1 LVKTQLHG
9 KHWIAPEIEWNDEE
23 LWTVIDTGFDLKREY
38 ARGKPHMDLCPN
50 KSLATLFFNPS
61 TRTRASFITGITQLG
76 GVAYDLDPGKLQIS
90 HGETIYETAAIMSQM
105 FDGIALRRYV
115 KGTHYGEGNL
125 TMREYAK
132 ASTVP
137 VINMECDM
145 WHPCQ
150 GVADIM
156 NVIEKFN
163 TRNLRGKKFVMSYA
177 NSPGAWK
184 PVAVPQT
191 NIIFFTRLLEMDV
204 TLAYPEK
211 FNLDPAVEAYTKK
224 LADQYGT
231 NFENTHD
238 MDDAFND
245 ALVVYPKGWCSWDL
259 LKASNYNEGPH
270 EEYKKAHNLNA
281 WKTGPERM
289 DKTRKNSIWMHC
301 LPADVGVEVE
311 PEVIFSNRWSV
322 SVDEAEN
329 RLHGQKGIMALT
341 MGGRR

>member
-1 LVKTQLHG
+1 MHG

-38 ARGKPHMDLCPN
+38 ARGKTHMDLCPN

-61 TRTRASFITGITQLG
+61 TRTRSSFITGITQLG

-105 FDGIALRRYV
+105 FDGIALRRYI
-115 KGTHYGEGNL
+115 KGLYYGEGNL

-156 NVIEKFN
+156 SVIENFN

-231 NFENTHD
+231 KFEITND
-238 MDDAFND
+238 MEDAFND

-270 EEYKKAHNLNA
+270 EEFKKTHNLGA
-281 WKTGPERM
+281 WKTNPEKM

-329 RLHGQKGIMALT
+329 RLHGQKGLMALT

>member
-9 KHWIAPEIEWNDEE
+9 KHFIAPEIEWNDEE

-38 ARGKPHMDLCPN
+38 AKGKPHMDLCPN

-61 TRTRASFITGITQLG
+61 TRTRSSFIAGITQLG

-105 FDGIALRRYV
+105 FDGLALRRYV
-115 KGTHYGEGNL
+115 KGTYYGEGNL

-150 GVADIM
+150 GIADVM
-156 NVIEKFN
+156 TAIEKYN
-163 TRNLRGKKFVMSYA
+163 TKSLRGKKFVMSYA

-231 NFENTHD
+231 KFEITND

-245 ALVVYPKGWCSWDL
+245 ALIVYPKGWCSWDL

-270 EEYKKAHNLNA
+270 EEYKKAHNLGA
-281 WKTGPERM
+281 WKTSPERM
-289 DKTRKNSIWMHC
+289 DRTRKNSTWMHC

>member
-38 ARGKPHMDLCPN
+38 ARGQKHEGLCAN

-61 TRTRASFITGITQLG
+61 TRTRSSFITGITQLG

-105 FDGIALRRYV
+105 FDGLALRRYV
-115 KGTHYGEGNL
+115 KGVYYGEGNL

-156 NVIEKFN
+156 CVMEKFN
-163 TRNLRGKKFVMSYA
+163 TKNLRGKKFVMSYA

-231 NFENTHD
+231 KFEITND
-238 MDDAFND
+238 MEDAFND

-259 LKASNYNEGPH
+259 LKANNYNEVPH
-270 EEYKKAHNLNA
+270 EEYKKAHNLGA
-281 WKTGPERM
+281 WKTNPAKM

-341 MGGRR
+341 MGGRK

>member
-9 KHWIAPEIEWNDEE
+9 KHWIAPEFEWNDEE

-38 ARGKPHMDLCPN
+38 ARGQKHEDICAN

-61 TRTRASFITGITQLG
+61 TRTRSSFITGITQLG
-76 GVAYDLDPGKLQIS
+76 GVAYDMDPGKLQIS
-90 HGETIYETAAIMSQM
+90 HGETTYETAAIMSQM

-115 KGTHYGEGNL
+115 KGVHYGEGNF

-156 NVIEKFN
+156 CVMEKFN

-204 TLAYPEK
+204 TLAYPKK

-231 NFENTHD
+231 KFEITND

-259 LKASNYNEGPH
+259 LKAANYNEGPH
-270 EEYKKAHNLNA
+270 EEYKKDHKLDA
-281 WKTGPERM
+281 WKTGPARM

>member
-1 LVKTQLHG
+1 MVKTELHG
-9 KHWIAPEIEWNDEE
+9 KHWIAPEIEWSDEE
-23 LWTVIDTGFDLKREY
+23 LWTVLDVSFDLKRQY
-38 ARGKPHMDLCPN
+38 AMGQRHDNICKG
-50 KSLATLFFNPS
+50 KSLFTLFFNPS
-61 TRTRASFITGITQLG
+61 TRTRSSFITGITQLG
-76 GVAYDLDPGKLQIS
+76 GVAYDLDPGKLQIT
-90 HGETIYETAAIMSQM
+90 HGETIYETAAIMSRM
-105 FDGIALRRYV
+105 CDGIAIRRYV
-115 KGTHYGEGNL
+115 KGQYYGEGNL

-156 NVIEKFN
+156 TVIEKYN
-163 TRNLRGKKFVMSYA
+163 ARSLRGKKFVMCYA

-191 NIIFFTRLLEMDV
+191 NIIFFTRLLQMDV

-211 FNLDPAVEAYTKK
+211 FNLDPAVEEYTKK

-231 NFENTHD
+231 KFEIVHS
-238 MDDAFND
+238 MEEAFED
-245 ALVVYPKGWCSWDL
+245 ALVVYPKGWCSWEL
-259 LKASNYNEGPH
+259 LKAGGYDEKLH
-270 EEYKKAHNLNA
+270 EEYKRTHNLAA
-281 WKTGPERM
+281 WKTTPELM
-289 DKTRKNSIWMHC
+289 DRTRKNSIWMHC
-301 LPADVGVEVE
+301 LPADVGYEVE

>member
-1 LVKTQLHG
+1 MVKTQLHG

-23 LWTVIDTGFDLKREY
+23 LWTVIDTGFDLKREN
-38 ARGKPHMDLCPN
+38 ARGQKHEDICAN

-61 TRTRASFITGITQLG
+61 TRTRSSFITGITQLG
-76 GVAYDLDPGKLQIS
+76 GIAYDLDPGKLQIS

-105 FDGIALRRYV
+105 FDGLALRRYI
-115 KGTHYGEGNL
+115 KGLYYGEGNL

-156 NVIEKFN
+156 TVMEKFN

-204 TLAYPEK
+204 TLAYPKK

-231 NFENTHD
+231 KFEITND
-238 MDDAFND
+238 MEDAFND

-259 LKASNYNEGPH
+259 LKAAKYNEVPH
-270 EEYKKAHNLNA
+270 EEYKKAHDLGA
-281 WKTGPERM
+281 WKTNPAKM
-289 DKTRKNSIWMHC
+289 DKTKKNSIWMHC

-329 RLHGQKGIMALT
+329 RLHGQKGIMALN
-341 MGGRR
+341 MGGRK

>member
-1 LVKTQLHG
+1 LVKTQMHG

-23 LWTVIDTGFDLKREY
+23 LWTVIDTAFDLKREY
-38 ARGKPHMDLCPN
+38 ARGQRHDDICKG
-50 KSLATLFFNPS
+50 KSLFTLFFNPS
-61 TRTRASFITGITQLG
+61 TRTRSSFITGITQLG
-76 GVAYDLDPGKLQIS
+76 GVAYDLDPGKLQLA
-90 HGETIYETAAIMSQM
+90 HRETNYETAAIMSQM
-105 FDGIALRRYV
+105 CDGIAIRRYV
-115 KGTHYGEGNL
+115 KGVYYGEGNRI
-125 TMREYAK
+125 MREFAK

-137 VINMECDM
+137 VINMECDL

-150 GVADIM
+150 SVADIM
-156 NVIEKFN
+156 CVMEKFN

-184 PVAVPQT
+184 PVAVPQS
-191 NIIFFTRLLEMDV
+191 NIIFFTRMLEMDV

-231 NFENTHD
+231 KFEITHD
-238 MDDAFND
+238 MDEAFND
-245 ALVVYPKGWCSWDL
+245 ALVVYPKGWCSWEI
-259 LKASNYNEGPH
+259 LKQGGYDEKLH
-270 EEYKKAHNLNA
+270 EEYKKTHNLAA
-281 WKTGPERM
+281 WKTTPERM
-289 DKTRKNSIWMHC
+289 DRTRKNSIWMHC

>member
-1 LVKTQLHG
+1 MHG
-9 KHWIAPEIEWNDEE
+9 KHFIAPELEWNDEE

-61 TRTRASFITGITQLG
+61 TRTRSSFITGITQLG

-105 FDGIALRRYV
+105 FDGIALRRYI
-115 KGTHYGEGNL
+115 KGLYYGEGNL

-156 NVIEKFN
+156 CVMEKFN

-204 TLAYPEK
+204 TLAYPKK

-231 NFENTHD
+231 KFEITND

-259 LKASNYNEGPH
+259 LKAGNYNEVPH
-270 EEYKKAHNLNA
+270 EEYKKTHNLGA
-281 WKTGPERM
+281 WKTNPAKM

>member
-1 LVKTQLHG
+1 MVKTQLHG
-9 KHWIAPEIEWNDEE
+9 KHWIAPEIEWSDEE
-23 LWTVIDTGFDLKREY
+23 LWSVVDTAFDLKRQY
-38 ARGKPHMDLCPN
+38 SNGQKHDDICKG
-50 KSLATLFFNPS
+50 KSLFTLFFNPS
-61 TRTRASFITGITQLG
+61 TRTRSSFITGITQLG

-90 HGETIYETAAIMSQM
+90 HGETIYETAAIMSRM
-105 FDGIALRRYV
+105 TNGIALRRYV
-115 KGTHYGEGNL
+115 KGVNYGEGDL

-137 VINMECDM
+137 IINMECDM

-150 GVADIM
+150 GIADIM
-156 NVIEKFN
+156 TVIEKYN
-163 TRNLRGKKFVMSYA
+163 TKSLRGKKFVMSYA

-191 NIIFFTRLLEMDV
+191 NIMFFTRLMQMDV

-211 FNLDPAVEAYTKK
+211 FNLDPAMEKYTKQ

-231 NFENTHD
+231 KFEITND

-245 ALVVYPKGWCSWDL
+245 ALIVYPKGWCSWDL
-259 LKASNYNEGPH
+259 LKAGNYDEKPH
-270 EEYKKAHNLNA
+270 EDYKKAHNLDK
-281 WKTGPERM
+281 WKVGVDKM
-289 DKTRKNSIWMHC
+289 DTTAKNSIWMHC

-329 RLHGQKGIMALT
+329 RLHGQKGIMAKI
-341 MGGRR
+341 MGGRV